1 MPRLVINV
9 DDETLQA
16 LIELA
21 VEAGM
26 STEEAAEV
34 ILRDELVEGQD
45 QEQGA
50 DGEDAPGMVPQV
62 S

>member
-34 ILRDELVEGQD
+34 ILRDELVEGDD
-45 QEQGA
+45 QEMGA
-50 DGEDAPGMVPQV
+50 AGEDSPGMVPQV
-62 S
+62 N